1 MYKKL
6 GILFIALI
14 VIFPSLGQELDCQVK
29 VVAPSIQRTDK
40 QIFNSMQNSIFQFMN
55 NRKWT
60 DKKLTSKERVNCNII
75 IEITEAP
82 SIDRFKATVQLQST
96 RPVYGSSYNSILFNH
111 KDESWEFTYQE
122 FQAIEFNLNGSNEQL
137 PSLLAY
143 YAYIV
148 LGLDF
153 DTYSKNGGTTYFN
166 NALKVLNSNQGK
178 LGWNRNDGKSNK
190 NKHSIISNI
199 LNDRFKVLRTVMYNY
214 HRKGMDKMYKDVTK
228 SRKVI
233 TEEIESLQ
241 ELSRSLP
248 NAAFIKLFFNAK
260 VNELVEIYKGGTA
273 AEKSKMI
280 TLLSKL
286 DPANASVYQDINKK

>member
-6 GILFIALI
+6 GILFLLLI
-14 VIFPSLGQELDCQVK
+14 SLASLKAQELNCQVK
-29 VVAPSIQRTDK
+29 VVSPSIQRTDK
-40 QIFNSMQNSIFQFMN
+40 QIFTSLQNSIFQFMN

-60 DKKLTSKERVNCNII
+60 DQKINSKERINCNII
-75 IEITEAP
+75 IEITAVP

-96 RPVYGSSYNSILFNH
+96 RPVYGASYNSILFNH
-111 KDESWEFTYQE
+111 KDEAWDFNYQE
-122 FQAIEFNLNGSNEQL
+122 FQAIEFDLNGSNEQL

-143 YAYIV
+143 YAYLI

-190 NKHSIISNI
+190 NKYSIINNI
-199 LNDRFKVLRTVMYNY
+199 LNDRFKVLRTLMYNY

-228 SRKVI
+228 SRKII
-233 TEEIESLQ
+233 TEEIEGLQ
-241 ELSRSLP
+241 DLSRSLP
-248 NAAFIKLFFNAK
+248 NAAFLKLFFNAK

-273 AEKSKMI
+273 AEKAKII
-280 TLLSKL
+280 TLLTKL
-286 DPANASVYQDINKK
+286 DPANSSVYQEINKK